1 MTGVLYIIPYKTALS
16 CLGCAL
22 SSKSVLFAA
31 EEGVDIKTGRET
43 YVAVLSFFLSEGAG
57 REKLSPAGL
66 SLQSNA

>member
-31 EEGVDIKTGRET
+31 EEGVDIKAGRET
-43 YVAVLSFFLSEGAG
+43 YIAVLSYLIDGAG

-66 SLQSNA
+66 SLKSNS